1 MSADIII
8 PEVEGRRK
16 PLQHFKNVS
25 AKEDDIM
32 KRLFKGHIYLGRMAD
47 RANDEF
53 IDNLDLSL
61 EVKPDGLRWF
71 CGTHDLDSTFICQA
85 L

>member
-1 MSADIII
+1 
-8 PEVEGRRK
+8 
-16 PLQHFKNVS
+16 
-25 AKEDDIM
+25 M
-32 KRLFKGHIYLGRMAD
+32 KRLFKGHIFLGRMAD

-53 IDNLDLSL
+53 IDNLNLSL
-61 EVKPDGLRWF
+61 EVKPDSLRWF

>member
-1 MSADIII
+1 
-8 PEVEGRRK
+8 
-16 PLQHFKNVS
+16 
-25 AKEDDIM
+25 M
-32 KRLFKGHIYLGRMAD
+32 KRLFKGHIILGTMAG

-53 IDNLDLSL
+53 IDKLDLSL
-61 EVKPDGLRWF
+61 QVRPEGLRWF